1 MTERIG
7 IVVDSTADFPPGM
20 AEALG
25 LHDVPIHIVI
35 DGTDYLHGVSIENDR
50 VIAALRE
57 DREVHTAPPVPSE
70 YAEVMENLLERYDR
84 LITLHVSKDLSNCY
98 TSVRSAVEL
107 MFDDAAQR
115 VTAIDTR
122 TCTIGQ
128 ALVVKRVVEM
138 LQRGLAF
145 GDVIHDLGFFL
156 SNGSLYFTID
166 NLYWLKRA
174 GRLNFFSSM
183 MGGMLDIKPVIGV
196 KKGLLVPLTKHRG
209 QEAALTSMAQLAHD
223 DYRRHRGACEIW
235 IAHTAAE
242 EKRDQL
248 LAQLELEIPV
258 AVDGIR
264 MAEVG
269 PTITAHA
276 GPGCI
281 ALCVTT
287 IRLTRYLPI
296 LTASA
301 GLRAP

>member
-25 LHDVPIHIVI
+25 LHVVPIHIVI
-35 DGTDYLHGVSIENDR
+35 DGTDYLHAVSIENDR

-70 YAEVMENLLERYDR
+70 YADVLEKLLKRYDR
-84 LITLHVSKDLSNCY
+84 LITLHVSKALSNCY
-98 TSVRSAVEL
+98 TSVQSAVQL

-115 VTAIDTR
+115 VISIDTR
-122 TCTIGQ
+122 TCTAGQ
-128 ALVVKRVVEM
+128 ALIVKRVVEM
-138 LQRGLAF
+138 LQRGLSLD
-145 GDVIHDLGFFL
+145 DVLHDLEFFI
-156 SNGSLYFTID
+156 SNGSLYFTVD

-183 MGGMLDIKPVIGV
+183 MGGMLDIKPVIGM
-196 KKGLLVPLTKHRG
+196 KKGQLIPLSKHRG
-209 QEAALTSMAQLAHD
+209 HAAALASLAQLAHD

-235 IAHTAAE
+235 IAHAAAE
-242 EKRDQL
+242 DKRDQL
-248 LAQLELEIPV
+248 LAQLVLEIPV
-258 AVDGIR
+258 AVDGIQ

-281 ALCVTT
+281 ALSVMPT
-287 IRLTRYLPI
+287 
-296 LTASA
+296 
-301 GLRAP
+301 